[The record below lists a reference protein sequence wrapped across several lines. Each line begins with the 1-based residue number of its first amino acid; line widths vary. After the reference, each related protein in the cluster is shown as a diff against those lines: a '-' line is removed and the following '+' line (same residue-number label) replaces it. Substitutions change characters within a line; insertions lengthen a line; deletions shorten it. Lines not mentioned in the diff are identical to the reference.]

1 MIKILNRVEFQE
13 ELIQHQCT
21 KCTSLLELKPST
33 DTVFRQDQ
41 YEGNYR
47 DFNCPVCSTKQYLW
61 KI

>member
-21 KCTSLLELKPST
+21 KCTSLLELKPSI
-33 DTVFRQDQ
+33 DTVLRQDK

-47 DFNCPVCSTKQYLW
+47 HFDCPVCSTKQYLW

>member
-1 MIKILNRVEFQE
+1 MVKILNRVEFKE

-41 YEGNYR
+41 RGGNYR

-61 KI
+61 KL